1 MIYYAMYW
9 AGTPNQHHQTN
20 RLYRRMQNGYA
31 QQKLSQRKRER
42 FLVPGYGCVPHAEWF
57 GRYSAT
63 VLPNGA
69 HLGYKGDDGVW

>member
-1 MIYYAMYW
+1 
-9 AGTPNQHHQTN
+9 
-20 RLYRRMQNGYA
+20 MQNGYA

-63 VLPNGA
+63 VLPNGT
-69 HLGYKGDDGVW
+69 HFCYKGDDGLW